1 MTYGVV
7 RDGWI
12 SLKLRNLPEG
22 WFCGPPQPTGG

>member
-22 WFCGPPQPTGG
+22 WFYGPPQPTGG